1 MNGQESVAIA
11 SVMSENFE
19 PQAKK
24 QRLETVDGVQPM
36 DFQTQMPSKSPEGNY
51 IAYFINL
58 RACMHQVDVCDPQV
72 LGGI

>member
-24 QRLETVDGVQPM
+24 QRLSENVDGDHPM
-36 DFQTQMPSKSPEGNY
+36 DFQTQMPSNSNPEG
-51 IAYFINL
+51 INL
-58 RACMHQVDVCDPQV
+58 Y
-72 LGGI
+72 